1 MTDPD
6 LESYSVCRTTPESIG
21 PLRLK
26 VSEDRVRVSKIQVGK
41 FMNPM
46 TSSIITGLVVVVIT
60 SSMLGARAPDSEA
73 EQAITTFYNRYLT
86 KCGDSWYA
94 EITFA
99 VAEKGTPRFMNIRS
113 LAITLMPDKLHK
125 VDALYGIEWRG
136 RAILSSPFRQY
147 DQQQHSWSAW
157 KQGTVPIEPYL
168 HDILNYELL
177 VSAMKSLGQWNMRF
191 PTHAPQMGITINF
204 RPIDCA
210 MLPN

>member
-1 MTDPD
+1 M
-6 LESYSVCRTTPESIG
+6 TPESIG
-21 PLRLK
+21 PLSLK
-26 VSEDRVRVSKIQVGK
+26 VSDDRVQVSKVQRDK
-41 FMNPM
+41 FMNTM
-46 TSSIITGLVVVVIT
+46 TSRIITGLFVVVIT

-73 EQAITTFYNRYLT
+73 EQAITTFYNQYLT

-99 VAEKGTPRFMNIRS
+99 IAEKGTPRLMNIRS
-113 LAITLMPDKLHK
+113 LAVTLMPDKLHT

-136 RAILSSPFRQY
+136 RAILGAPFREY

-177 VSAMKSLGQWNMRF
+177 VCAMKQLGQWNIRF
-191 PTHAPQMGITINF
+191 PTHAPQTGITLHF

-210 MLPN
+210 RLPTY